1 MVRVRVQAL
10 ALGWVR
16 ALAPVQGLV
25 QARALVLV
33 RAQGPA
39 LKLVLTSTLTLMLM
53 PFWCQLQQIRWHRRM
68 TPKAWIKAPHKPQR
82 RERWGPCCF

>member
-1 MVRVRVQAL
+1 MVRVQARAL

-33 RAQGPA
+33 RAQEPV
-39 LKLVLTSTLTLMLM
+39 LKLVLTSTLTLM
-53 PFWCQLQQIRWHRRM
+53 PWCQLQQIRWHRRM
-68 TPKAWIKAPHKPQR
+68 TPKAWIKAPHRPQR